1 MKPRFSHSREFNC
14 SDDEPKHKLKA
25 NTSPS
30 SSPRIESNRT
40 SEPSQG
46 TGIVVDGE
54 EEDTGAMVK
63 STTPRMFCKTLRA
76 SDTITH
82 GGFSVPHRAAED
94 CFPSLVLND
103 VLQQWIGKFANA
115 LNNIGM

>member
-1 MKPRFSHSREFNC
+1 MKIKRERDSKRNKPLSLTYSERVLQSEHKTSPMKPRFSHSREFNC

-46 TGIVVDGE
+46 TGLV
-54 EEDTGAMVK
+54 T
-63 STTPRMFCKTLRA
+63 SF
-76 SDTITH
+76 H
-82 GGFSVPHRAAED
+82 GHDPH
-94 CFPSLVLND
+94 
-103 VLQQWIGKFANA
+103 A
-115 LNNIGM
+115 LSY